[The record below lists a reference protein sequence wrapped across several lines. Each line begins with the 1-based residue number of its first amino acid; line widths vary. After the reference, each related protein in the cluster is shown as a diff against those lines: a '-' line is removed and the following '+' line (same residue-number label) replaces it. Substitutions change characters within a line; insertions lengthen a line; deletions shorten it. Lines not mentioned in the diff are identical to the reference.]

1 MAILPFEPKKGAILS
16 RPRYN
21 PLTNSACGSSIL
33 ELPKGDLPSKPPLS
47 LSIIVPVY
55 NEEAALPALF
65 ARLYPVLDR
74 LALPYEVVFIDD
86 GSRDRSVALLRTQHA
101 ARPAE
106 TRVVLLQR
114 NFGQH
119 AAIMAGF
126 ERAQGNTV
134 ITLDADLQN
143 PPEEIP
149 RLVDAVRAGHDYVG
163 TVRRGRQ
170 DHWVRTWLSRAIN
183 GLRNRTT
190 AIRITDQGC
199 MLRAYGRDVI
209 DAVNASR
216 EVNTFIPAL
225 AYLYA
230 REPTEIEVAHEPRRA
245 GESKYSMYSLI
256 RLNFDL
262 MTGFSVVPLQLF
274 SMLGMSIAGLSGL
287 LVIYLAVRRLIVGPE
302 VEGVFTLFAIVFLLV
317 GLALFGIGLIGEY
330 VGRTYE
336 QVRGRPRYIVAAVLE
351 TERAD
356 HVREPERV

>member
-1 MAILPFEPKKGAILS
+1 LDLP
-16 RPRYN
+16 N
-21 PLTNSACGSSIL
+21 
-33 ELPKGDLPSKPPLS
+33 GDLLAKPPLS
-47 LSIIVPVY
+47 LSIVVPVY

-65 ARLYPVLDR
+65 ARLYPVLDD
-74 LALPYEVVFIDD
+74 LGIPYECVFVDD
-86 GSRDRSVALLRTQHA
+86 GSRDRSVAVLRAQHA

-106 TRVVLLQR
+106 TRVVILQR

-126 ERAQGNTV
+126 ERAQGTAI

-149 RLVDAVRAGHDYVG
+149 RLVEALRAGHDYVG

-170 DHWVRTWLSRAIN
+170 DHWARRWLSRAIN
-183 GLRNRTT
+183 ALRDRTT
-190 AIRITDQGC
+190 TIRITDQGC
-199 MLRAYGRDVI
+199 MLRAYGRDVV
-209 DAVNASR
+209 DAVNASV

-225 AYLYA
+225 GYLYA
-230 REPTEIEVAHEPRRA
+230 REPTEIEVAHEPRRK
-245 GESKYSMYSLI
+245 GESKYSLYSLI

-274 SMLGMSIAGLSGL
+274 SMLGMGIAGLSGL
-287 LVIYLAVRRLIVGPE
+287 LVLLLIARRLIIGPE

-336 QVRGRPRYIVAAVLE
+336 QVRGRPRYIIAAVLE
-351 TERAD
+351 AEPMPV
-356 HVREPERV
+356 VRERERV

>member
-1 MAILPFEPKKGAILS
+1 LDLP
-16 RPRYN
+16 N
-21 PLTNSACGSSIL
+21 
-33 ELPKGDLPSKPPLS
+33 GDLLAKPPLS
-47 LSIIVPVY
+47 LSIVVPVY

-65 ARLYPVLDR
+65 TRLYPVLDD
-74 LALPYEVVFIDD
+74 LGIPYECVFVDD
-86 GSRDRSVALLRTQHA
+86 GSRDRSVAVLRAQHA

-106 TRVVLLQR
+106 TRVVILQR

-126 ERAQGNTV
+126 ERAQGTAI

-149 RLVDAVRAGHDYVG
+149 RLVEALRAGHDYVG

-170 DHWVRTWLSRAIN
+170 DHWARRWLSRAIN
-183 GLRNRTT
+183 ALRDRTT
-190 AIRITDQGC
+190 TIRITDQGC
-199 MLRAYGRDVI
+199 MLRAYGRDVV
-209 DAVNASR
+209 DAVNASV

-225 AYLYA
+225 GYLYA
-230 REPTEIEVAHEPRRA
+230 REPTEIEVAHEPRRK
-245 GESKYSMYSLI
+245 GESKYSLYSLI

-274 SMLGMSIAGLSGL
+274 SMLGMGIAGLSGL
-287 LVIYLAVRRLIVGPE
+287 LVLLLIARRLIIGPE

-336 QVRGRPRYIVAAVLE
+336 QVRGRPRYIIAAVLE
-351 TERAD
+351 AEPMPVVLER
-356 HVREPERV
+356 ERV

>member
-1 MAILPFEPKKGAILS
+1 LDLP
-16 RPRYN
+16 N
-21 PLTNSACGSSIL
+21 
-33 ELPKGDLPSKPPLS
+33 GDLLAKPPLS
-47 LSIIVPVY
+47 LSIVVPVY

-65 ARLYPVLDR
+65 ARLYPVLDD
-74 LALPYEVVFIDD
+74 LGIPYECVFVDD
-86 GSRDRSVALLRTQHA
+86 GSRDRSVAVLRAQHA

-106 TRVVLLQR
+106 TRVVILQR

-126 ERAQGNTV
+126 ERAQGTAI

-149 RLVDAVRAGHDYVG
+149 RLVEALRAGHDYVG

-170 DHWVRTWLSRAIN
+170 DHWARRWLSRAIN
-183 GLRNRTT
+183 ALRDRTT
-190 AIRITDQGC
+190 TIRITDQGC
-199 MLRAYGRDVI
+199 MLRAYGRDVV
-209 DAVNASR
+209 DAVNASV

-225 AYLYA
+225 GYLYA
-230 REPTEIEVAHEPRRA
+230 REPTEIEVAHEPRRK
-245 GESKYSMYSLI
+245 GESKYSLYSLI

-274 SMLGMSIAGLSGL
+274 SMLGMGIAGLSGL
-287 LVIYLAVRRLIVGPE
+287 LVLLLIARRLIIGPE

-336 QVRGRPRYIVAAVLE
+336 QVRGRPRYIIAAVLE
-351 TERAD
+351 AEPTPV
-356 HVREPERV
+356 VRERERV

>member
-1 MAILPFEPKKGAILS
+1 
-16 RPRYN
+16 
-21 PLTNSACGSSIL
+21 
-33 ELPKGDLPSKPPLS
+33 
-47 LSIIVPVY
+47 VPVY
-55 NEEAALPALF
+55 NEESALPALF
-65 ARLYPVLDR
+65 ARLYPVLDD
-74 LALPYEVVFIDD
+74 LGIPYECVFIDD
-86 GSRDRSVALLRTQHA
+86 GSRDRSVAVLRAQHA

-106 TRVVLLQR
+106 TRVVILQR

-126 ERAQGNTV
+126 EHAQGTV
-134 ITLDADLQN
+134 IITLDADLQN

-149 RLVDAVRAGHDYVG
+149 RLVEAVRAGHDYVG

-170 DHWVRTWLSRAIN
+170 DHWARRWLSRAIN
-183 GLRNRTT
+183 SLRNRTT
-190 AIRITDQGC
+190 TIRITDQGC
-199 MLRAYGRDVI
+199 MLRAYGRDVV
-209 DAVNASR
+209 DAVNASV

-230 REPTEIEVAHEPRRA
+230 REPTEIEVAHEPRRT
-245 GESKYSMYSLI
+245 GESKYSLYSLI

-287 LVIYLAVRRLIVGPE
+287 LVLYLAARRLILGPE

-336 QVRGRPRYIVAAVLE
+336 QVRGRPRYIIAAVLD
-351 TERAD
+351 TEPVPV
-356 HVREPERV
+356 VRERERV

>member
-1 MAILPFEPKKGAILS
+1 LDLP
-16 RPRYN
+16 N
-21 PLTNSACGSSIL
+21 
-33 ELPKGDLPSKPPLS
+33 GDLLSKPPLS
-47 LSIIVPVY
+47 FSIVVPVY
-55 NEEAALPALF
+55 NEESGLAALF
-65 ARLYPVLDR
+65 ARLYPVLDE
-74 LALPYEVVFIDD
+74 LGLPYECVFVDD
-86 GSRDRSVALLRTQHA
+86 GSRDRSVAMLRAQHL

-106 TRVVLLQR
+106 TRVVILQR

-126 ERAQGNTV
+126 ERAQGTAI

-149 RLVDAVRAGHDYVG
+149 RLVEALRAGYDYVG

-170 DHWVRTWLSRAIN
+170 DHWARRWLSRAIN
-183 GLRNRTT
+183 ALRNRTT
-190 AIRITDQGC
+190 TIRISDQGC
-199 MLRAYGRDVI
+199 MLRAYGRDVV
-209 DAVNASR
+209 DAINASV

-225 AYLYA
+225 GYLYA
-230 REPTEIEVAHEPRRA
+230 REPTEIEVAHEPRRT
-245 GESKYSMYSLI
+245 GESKYSLYKLI

-274 SMLGMSIAGLSGL
+274 SMLGMAVAGFSGL
-287 LVIYLAVRRLIVGPE
+287 LVLLLIARRIFIGPE

-336 QVRGRPRYIVAAVLE
+336 QVRGRPRYIIAAVLE
-351 TERAD
+351 AEPVPL
-356 HVREPERV
+356 VRERGRV

>member
-1 MAILPFEPKKGAILS
+1 MDLP
-16 RPRYN
+16 N
-21 PLTNSACGSSIL
+21 
-33 ELPKGDLPSKPPLS
+33 GDLLSKPPLS
-47 LSIIVPVY
+47 LSIVVPVY

-65 ARLYPVLDR
+65 ARLYPVLDD
-74 LALPYEVVFIDD
+74 LGMPYECVFVDD
-86 GSRDRSVALLRTQHA
+86 GSRDRSVAVLRAQHA

-106 TRVVLLQR
+106 TRVIVLQR

-126 ERAQGNTV
+126 ERAQGTAI

-149 RLVDAVRAGHDYVG
+149 LLVEALRAGHDYVG

-170 DHWVRTWLSRAIN
+170 DHWARRWLSRAIN
-183 GLRNRTT
+183 ALRNRTT
-190 AIRITDQGC
+190 TIRITDQGC
-199 MLRAYGRDVI
+199 MLRAYGRDVV
-209 DAVNASR
+209 DAVNASV

-225 AYLYA
+225 GYLYA

-245 GESKYSMYSLI
+245 GESKYSLYKLI

-274 SMLGMSIAGLSGL
+274 SMLGMAVSGIAGV
-287 LVIYLAVRRLIVGPE
+287 LVLVLIWRRLFVGPE

-317 GLALFGIGLIGEY
+317 GIALFGIGLIGEY

-336 QVRGRPRYIVAAVLE
+336 QVRGRPRYIIAAVLE
-351 TERAD
+351 TEPMPV
-356 HVREPERV
+356 VRERERV

>member
-1 MAILPFEPKKGAILS
+1 MDLPD
-16 RPRYN
+16 
-21 PLTNSACGSSIL
+21 
-33 ELPKGDLPSKPPLS
+33 GDLLSKPPLS
-47 LSIIVPVY
+47 LSIVVPVY
-55 NEEAALPALF
+55 NEESALPALF
-65 ARLYPVLDR
+65 ARLYPVLDD
-74 LALPYEVVFIDD
+74 LGVPYECVFVDD
-86 GSRDRSVALLRTQHA
+86 GSRDRSVAVLRAQHA

-106 TRVVLLQR
+106 TRVVILQR

-126 ERAQGNTV
+126 ERAQGTAI

-149 RLVDAVRAGHDYVG
+149 RLVEALRVGHDYVG

-170 DHWVRTWLSRAIN
+170 DHWARRWLSRAIN
-183 GLRNRTT
+183 ALRDRTT
-190 AIRITDQGC
+190 PIRITDQGC
-199 MLRAYGRDVI
+199 MLRAYGRDVV
-209 DAVNASR
+209 DAVNASV

-230 REPTEIEVAHEPRRA
+230 REPTEIEVAHEPRRT
-245 GESKYSMYSLI
+245 GESKYSLYSLI

-274 SMLGMSIAGLSGL
+274 SMLGMAVAGVAGV
-287 LVIYLAVRRLIVGPE
+287 LVLILIWRRLFVGPE
-302 VEGVFTLFAIVFLLV
+302 VEGVFTLFAIVFFLV

-336 QVRGRPRYIVAAVLE
+336 QVRGRPRYIIAAVLDSE
-351 TERAD
+351 PMPVGRER
-356 HVREPERV
+356 ERV